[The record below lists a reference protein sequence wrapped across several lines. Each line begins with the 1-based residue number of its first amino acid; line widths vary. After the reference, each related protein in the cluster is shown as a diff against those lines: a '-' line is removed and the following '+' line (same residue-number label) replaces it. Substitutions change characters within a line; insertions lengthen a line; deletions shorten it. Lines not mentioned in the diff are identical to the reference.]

1 MIREITDNDR
11 KKIYEIIK
19 KEFKNNYLK
28 DNPFTKWYIYELNNE
43 IVGFINIDIIYEKA
57 EIEYI
62 YVVEKWRKNKIATK
76 LLEKAE
82 KDLIN
87 KRVSTITLEVNVN
100 NFSAIKFYEKNEY
113 KKINDDSASPGMVA
127 GGAGLNIQH
136 NERICNIRS

>member
-43 IVGFINIDIIYEKA
+43 ILGFINIDIIYEKA

-113 KKINDDSASPGMVA
+113 KKINIRKHYYGNDDAYLMLKELVV
-127 GGAGLNIQH
+127 
-136 NERICNIRS
+136 E

>member
-11 KKIYEIIK
+11 KKNYEIIK

-113 KKINDDSASPGMVA
+113 KKINIRKHYYGNDDAYLMLKELVV
-127 GGAGLNIQH
+127 
-136 NERICNIRS
+136 E

>member
-28 DNPFTKWYIYELNNE
+28 DNPFTKWYIYELNNK

-87 KRVSTITLEVNVN
+87 KKVSTITLEVNVN

-113 KKINDDSASPGMVA
+113 KKINIRKHYYGNDDAYLMLKELVV
-127 GGAGLNIQH
+127 
-136 NERICNIRS
+136 E

>member
-100 NFSAIKFYEKNEY
+100 NFIAIKFYEKNEY
-113 KKINDDSASPGMVA
+113 KKINIRKHYYGNDDAYLMLKELVV
-127 GGAGLNIQH
+127 
-136 NERICNIRS
+136 E

>member
-87 KRVSTITLEVNVN
+87 KKVSTITLEVNVN
-100 NFSAIKFYEKNEY
+100 NFSAFKFYEKNEY
-113 KKINDDSASPGMVA
+113 KKINIRKHYYGNDDAYLMLKELVV
-127 GGAGLNIQH
+127 
-136 NERICNIRS
+136 E

>member
-100 NFSAIKFYEKNEY
+100 NFSAFKFYEKNEY
-113 KKINDDSASPGMVA
+113 KKINIRKHYYGNDDAYLMLKELVV
-127 GGAGLNIQH
+127 
-136 NERICNIRS
+136 E

>member
-100 NFSAIKFYEKNEY
+100 NFSAIKFYEKNKN
-113 KKINDDSASPGMVA
+113 KKINIRKHYYGNDDAYLMLKELVV
-127 GGAGLNIQH
+127 
-136 NERICNIRS
+136 E

>member
-62 YVVEKWRKNKIATK
+62 YVVEKWRKNKIETK

-113 KKINDDSASPGMVA
+113 KKINIRKHYYGNDDAYLMLKELVV
-127 GGAGLNIQH
+127 
-136 NERICNIRS
+136 E

>member
-1 MIREITDNDR
+1 MIREITDNHR

-113 KKINDDSASPGMVA
+113 KKINIRKHYYGNDDAYLMLKELVV
-127 GGAGLNIQH
+127 
-136 NERICNIRS
+136 E

>member
-82 KDLIN
+82 KDLIK

-113 KKINDDSASPGMVA
+113 KKINIRKHYYGNDDAYLMLKELVV
-127 GGAGLNIQH
+127 
-136 NERICNIRS
+136 E

>member
-28 DNPFTKWYIYELNNE
+28 DNPCTKWYIYELNNE

-87 KRVSTITLEVNVN
+87 RRVSTITLEVNVN

-113 KKINDDSASPGMVA
+113 KKINIRKHYYGNDDAYLMLKELVV
-127 GGAGLNIQH
+127 
-136 NERICNIRS
+136 E

>member
-19 KEFKNNYLK
+19 KDFKNNYLK

-113 KKINDDSASPGMVA
+113 KKINIRKHYYGNDDAYLMLKELVV
-127 GGAGLNIQH
+127 
-136 NERICNIRS
+136 E

>member
-113 KKINDDSASPGMVA
+113 KKINIRKHYYGNDDAYLMLKELVVEWK
-127 GGAGLNIQH
+127 IH
-136 NERICNIRS
+136 IY

>member
-113 KKINDDSASPGMVA
+113 KKINIRKHYYGNDDAYLMLKELVVV
-127 GGAGLNIQH
+127 
-136 NERICNIRS
+136 

>member
-82 KDLIN
+82 KELIN
-87 KRVSTITLEVNVN
+87 KKVSTITLEVNVN

-113 KKINDDSASPGMVA
+113 KKINIRKHYYGNDDAYLMLKELVV
-127 GGAGLNIQH
+127 
-136 NERICNIRS
+136 E

>member
-82 KDLIN
+82 KDLIS

-113 KKINDDSASPGMVA
+113 KKINIRKHYYGNDDAYLMLKELVV
-127 GGAGLNIQH
+127 
-136 NERICNIRS
+136 E

>member
-1 MIREITDNDR
+1 MIRDITDNDR

-113 KKINDDSASPGMVA
+113 KKINIRKHYYGNDDAYLMLKELVV
-127 GGAGLNIQH
+127 
-136 NERICNIRS
+136 E

>member
-82 KDLIN
+82 KDLIK
-87 KRVSTITLEVNVN
+87 KRVRTITLEVNVN

-113 KKINDDSASPGMVA
+113 KKINIRKHYYGNDDAYLMLKELVV
-127 GGAGLNIQH
+127 
-136 NERICNIRS
+136 E

>member
-62 YVVEKWRKNKIATK
+62 YVVEKWSKNKIATK

-87 KRVSTITLEVNVN
+87 KKVSTITLEVNVN

-113 KKINDDSASPGMVA
+113 KKINIRKHYYGNDDAYLM
-127 GGAGLNIQH
+127 LN
-136 NERICNIRS
+136 ELVVE

>member
-100 NFSAIKFYEKNEY
+100 NFRAIKFYEKNEY
-113 KKINDDSASPGMVA
+113 KKINIRKHYYGNDDAYLMLKELVV
-127 GGAGLNIQH
+127 
-136 NERICNIRS
+136 E

>member
-11 KKIYEIIK
+11 EKIYEIIK

-28 DNPFTKWYIYELNNE
+28 DNPFTKWYIYELNNK

-113 KKINDDSASPGMVA
+113 KKINIRKHYYGNDDAYLMLKELVV
-127 GGAGLNIQH
+127 
-136 NERICNIRS
+136 E

>member
-62 YVVEKWRKNKIATK
+62 YVVEKWCKNKIATK

-113 KKINDDSASPGMVA
+113 KKINIRKHYYGNDDAYLMLKELVV
-127 GGAGLNIQH
+127 
-136 NERICNIRS
+136 E

>member
-11 KKIYEIIK
+11 EKIYEIIK

-28 DNPFTKWYIYELNNE
+28 DNPFTKWYIYELNNK

-87 KRVSTITLEVNVN
+87 KKVSTITLEVNVN

-113 KKINDDSASPGMVA
+113 KKINIRKHYYGNDDAYLMLKELVV
-127 GGAGLNIQH
+127 
-136 NERICNIRS
+136 E

>member
-62 YVVEKWRKNKIATK
+62 YVVEKWRKNKVATK

-113 KKINDDSASPGMVA
+113 KKINIRKHYYGNDDAYLMLKELVV
-127 GGAGLNIQH
+127 
-136 NERICNIRS
+136 E

>member
-1 MIREITDNDR
+1 MIREITYNDR

-100 NFSAIKFYEKNEY
+100 NFRAIKFYEKNEY
-113 KKINDDSASPGMVA
+113 KKINIRKHYYGNDDAYLMLKELVV
-127 GGAGLNIQH
+127 
-136 NERICNIRS
+136 E

>member
-87 KRVSTITLEVNVN
+87 RRVSTITLEVNVN

-113 KKINDDSASPGMVA
+113 KKINIRKHYYGNDDAYLMLKELVVEWK
-127 GGAGLNIQH
+127 IH
-136 NERICNIRS
+136 IY

>member
-28 DNPFTKWYIYELNNE
+28 DNPFTKWYIYELNNK

-113 KKINDDSASPGMVA
+113 KKINIRKHYYGNDDAYLMLKELVV
-127 GGAGLNIQH
+127 
-136 NERICNIRS
+136 E

>member
-87 KRVSTITLEVNVN
+87 RRVNNITLKVNVN

-113 KKINDDSASPGMVA
+113 KKINIRKHYYGNDDAYLMLKELVV
-127 GGAGLNIQH
+127 
-136 NERICNIRS
+136 E

>member
-43 IVGFINIDIIYEKA
+43 IVGFINIDIIYENA

-113 KKINDDSASPGMVA
+113 KKINIRKHYYGNDDAYLMLKELVV
-127 GGAGLNIQH
+127 
-136 NERICNIRS
+136 E

>member
-100 NFSAIKFYEKNEY
+100 NFSAIKFYEKKEY
-113 KKINDDSASPGMVA
+113 KKINIRKHYYGNDDAYLMLKELVV
-127 GGAGLNIQH
+127 
-136 NERICNIRS
+136 E

>member
-57 EIEYI
+57 EIEYN

-76 LLEKAE
+76 LLKKAE

-113 KKINDDSASPGMVA
+113 KKINIRKHYYGNDDAYLMLKELVV
-127 GGAGLNIQH
+127 
-136 NERICNIRS
+136 E

>member
-11 KKIYEIIK
+11 EKIYEIIK

-43 IVGFINIDIIYEKA
+43 IAGFINIDIIYEKA

-62 YVVEKWRKNKIATK
+62 YVVKKWRKNKVATK

-87 KRVSTITLEVNVN
+87 KKVSTITLEVNVN

-113 KKINDDSASPGMVA
+113 KKINIRKHYYGNDDAYLMLKELVV
-127 GGAGLNIQH
+127 
-136 NERICNIRS
+136 E

>member
-113 KKINDDSASPGMVA
+113 KKINIRKHYYGNDDVYLMLKELV
-127 GGAGLNIQH
+127 L
-136 NERICNIRS
+136 E

>member
-11 KKIYEIIK
+11 EKIYEIIK

-76 LLEKAE
+76 LLKKAE

-87 KRVSTITLEVNVN
+87 KKVSTITLEVNVN

-113 KKINDDSASPGMVA
+113 KKINIRKHYYGNDDAYLMLKELVV
-127 GGAGLNIQH
+127 
-136 NERICNIRS
+136 E

>member
-11 KKIYEIIK
+11 EKIYEIIK

-62 YVVEKWRKNKIATK
+62 YVVEKWRKNKVATK

-87 KRVSTITLEVNVN
+87 KKVSTITLEVNVN

-113 KKINDDSASPGMVA
+113 KKINIRKHYYGNDDAYLMLKELVV
-127 GGAGLNIQH
+127 
-136 NERICNIRS
+136 E

>member
-76 LLEKAE
+76 LLEKDE

-113 KKINDDSASPGMVA
+113 KKINIRKHYYGNDDAYLMLKELVV
-127 GGAGLNIQH
+127 
-136 NERICNIRS
+136 E

>member
-1 MIREITDNDR
+1 MIRKITDNDR

-19 KEFKNNYLK
+19 KELKNNYLK

-113 KKINDDSASPGMVA
+113 KKINIRKHYYGNDDAYLMLKELVV
-127 GGAGLNIQH
+127 
-136 NERICNIRS
+136 E

>member
-1 MIREITDNDR
+1 M
-11 KKIYEIIK
+11 
-19 KEFKNNYLK
+19 
-28 DNPFTKWYIYELNNE
+28 
-43 IVGFINIDIIYEKA
+43 GFINIDIIYEKA

-100 NFSAIKFYEKNEY
+100 NFSAFKFYEKNEY
-113 KKINDDSASPGMVA
+113 KKINIRKHYYGNDDAYLMLKELVV
-127 GGAGLNIQH
+127 
-136 NERICNIRS
+136 E